1 MRSDDDARNTT
12 RAITDI
18 SSPLAQF
25 TVIVVALSHPNGRHA
40 CLMPCFKLREELGA
54 VGSVSSLTV
63 ETFCILPP
71 DRGKALHQLT
81 RSAPSTALCPPLHLL
96 CGHGDLASAAVGA
109 AGEVEAELKMGLAS
123 HL

>member
-1 MRSDDDARNTT
+1 
-12 RAITDI
+12 
-18 SSPLAQF
+18 
-25 TVIVVALSHPNGRHA
+25 
-40 CLMPCFKLREELGA
+40 MPCFKLREELGT
-54 VGSVSSLTV
+54 VGSVSGLTV

-71 DRGKALHQLT
+71 DRDKALHQLT

-109 AGEVEAELKMGLAS
+109 AGEVEAELKMGLGS